1 MMYNCEIMKE
11 NRVETIIVYSDSTM
25 LPRGNFVTTKYIWP
39 YLLKE
44 SADNVVIRGMGGIT
58 STEILNLIKRD
69 AMYFSFNEDS
79 VEKMIVIL
87 AFGIVDVAPQPL
99 TYKLKIILR
108 VPFFGHRIWRVLS
121 LVLKPLRPKIQRY
134 LRYQLVPPAKFR
146 KNLLKISHVISNTN
160 CEIILLETPMP
171 SQLVLQRS
179 PGLEKAIASLNQL
192 KREFCVSNGL
202 SLIKVPVNSLVDY
215 ISQEDGHHFS
225 IAGHK
230 LVASRVISHFEMKES

>member
-1 MMYNCEIMKE
+1 MKE
-11 NRVETIIVYSDSTM
+11 NKVETIIVYSDSTM
-25 LPRGNFVTTKYIWP
+25 FPRGNFVTPKYIWP
-39 YLLKE
+39 NLLKE
-44 SADNVVIRGMGGIT
+44 SADNVFIRGMGGIT

-69 AMYFSFNEDS
+69 AMYFSLNEDS

-99 TYKLKIILR
+99 TYKLKIIER
-108 VPFFGHRIWRVLS
+108 VPIYGNHIWRLLS

-134 LRYQLVPPAKFR
+134 LRYQLVPPPKFW
-146 KNLLKISHVISNTN
+146 KNLLAISHVISNTN

-171 SQLVLQRS
+171 SQLVLKRS
-179 PGLEKAIASLNQL
+179 PGLEKAIVSLNQL
-192 KREFCVSNGL
+192 KKEFCVSNGL
-202 SLIKVPVNSLVDY
+202 SLIQVPVNPAVDY

-230 LVASRVISHFEMKES
+230 LVASRVVSYLEMKKS

>member
-1 MMYNCEIMKE
+1 MKE
-11 NRVETIIVYSDSTM
+11 NSAETIIVYSDSTM
-25 LPRGNFVTTKYIWP
+25 FPRGNLVTTKYIWP
-39 YLLKE
+39 NLLKE

-58 STEILNLIKRD
+58 STEILKLIKRD
-69 AMYFSFNEDS
+69 AMYFSLNEDS

-99 TYKLKIILR
+99 TYKLKIVER
-108 VPFFGHRIWRVLS
+108 VPIYGHHIWRVLS

-146 KNLLKISHVISNTN
+146 KNLLEISRIISNTN

-171 SQLVLQRS
+171 SELVLQRS

-192 KREFCVSNGL
+192 KKEFCASKGL

-230 LVASRVISHFEMKES
+230 LVASRVVSHFEMKKS